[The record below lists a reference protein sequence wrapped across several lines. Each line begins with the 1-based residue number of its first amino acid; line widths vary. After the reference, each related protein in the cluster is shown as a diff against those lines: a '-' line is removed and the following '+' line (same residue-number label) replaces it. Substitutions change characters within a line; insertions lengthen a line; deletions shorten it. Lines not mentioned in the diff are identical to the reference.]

1 MFDQK
6 SVYALNK
13 KDTDAI
19 VCPDVT
25 GKPRRLT
32 RADFDTEEDFMFWKN
47 WSDRDY
53 QLQDNAETTEKRYTV
68 SLSVLPETA
77 TMSSNP
83 EEAMIKLQTQLE
95 TARVNADLISQVR
108 SLVTERQFRRLWL
121 FYGKQ
126 MKQEQ
131 IAEIE
136 SAHQQ
141 NISVSIAAAKKKI
154 IKSFNDPRK

>member
-1 MFDQK
+1 MYDQK

-13 KDTDAI
+13 KDIDAI

-25 GKPRRLT
+25 GKPHRLT
-32 RADFDTEEDFMFWKN
+32 RADFDSEEDFMFWKN

-68 SLSVLPETA
+68 ALSVLPETG
-77 TMSSNP
+77 TMSANP

-95 TARVNADLISQVR
+95 TDKVNTDLISQIR
-108 SLVTERQFRRLWL
+108 SLVTERQYRRLWL
-121 FYGKQ
+121 FHGKQ

-131 IAEIE
+131 IADIE

-154 IKSFNDPRK
+154 KKFINNPGK